1 MTTEMFPADFA
12 RELEF
17 NEVLEQIV
25 PHCATEEA
33 RALVR
38 ELSPSSN
45 RRELEHEWQ
54 RTDELLQVLLRGE
67 SVPALAVGSGT
78 KTILR
83 RLSINDIVLEETQI
97 QHIRGLAETY
107 AHVFRYLFQRKDE
120 CPTLYGEFAE
130 QQPEPVIVRE
140 IDKII
145 DERAEVRANASKTL
159 ADIRRQLASKR
170 KQADRLFYKA
180 VRSLEANNMLAD
192 FRESVKDNRRVL
204 AVLPTYKNRVKG
216 IFHGS
221 SAKHSV
227 MFVEPS
233 AAVEVNNDIANL
245 IDDERREIRKILQ
258 NLCRL
263 LQGYLQP
270 LTQFDRKLI
279 GLDVV
284 RAKAQWAEHMQ
295 AIIPLMSAET
305 RAIKCMDAVHPVLRQ
320 HNKSLGK
327 ETVPLSLTLEPNQR
341 VLVISGPN
349 AGGKSIALKTV
360 GLLSV
365 MLQSGIPIPVHPRSE
380 WCVFDQIMGDIGDHQ
395 SIENELSTYS
405 SRLTKMVVFLERAN
419 ENSLLL
425 IDEFG
430 SGSDPDLGSS
440 LAAVCLQ
447 EVHDSEC
454 FAIVTT
460 HFNNIKALASNMD
473 AAVNAAMAF
482 HRSTFR
488 PLYQLRIGNPGSSYT
503 FEVAENVGLPAML
516 IDRARQGVNDMVNS
530 INSLLVELQDEKQS
544 LESTAEDLAEKV
556 EQMKANQQ
564 KQNRVIADLEE
575 KMDKQRKM
583 NEDQSEILIWGKRFK
598 QLNDSWIKNPSK
610 ENKRNVGGRFW
621 KMMKESS
628 AKSESLEEAKR
639 QKEQTETS
647 KRMKRLL
654 NVPIAVGDKV
664 KIIDTNLSGV
674 VEAIKND
681 KYIVKMGLM
690 STSVQRNKIIP
701 VGKKKPSKRA
711 EK

>member
-1 MTTEMFPADFA
+1 
-12 RELEF
+12 
-17 NEVLEQIV
+17 
-25 PHCATEEA
+25 
-33 RALVR
+33 
-38 ELSPSSN
+38 
-45 RRELEHEWQ
+45 
-54 RTDELLQVLLRGE
+54 
-67 SVPALAVGSGT
+67 
-78 KTILR
+78 
-83 RLSINDIVLEETQI
+83 
-97 QHIRGLAETY
+97 
-107 AHVFRYLFQRKDE
+107 
-120 CPTLYGEFAE
+120 
-130 QQPEPVIVRE
+130 
-140 IDKII
+140 
-145 DERAEVRANASKTL
+145 
-159 ADIRRQLASKR
+159 
-170 KQADRLFYKA
+170 
-180 VRSLEANNMLAD
+180 
-192 FRESVKDNRRVL
+192 
-204 AVLPTYKNRVKG
+204 
-216 IFHGS
+216 
-221 SAKHSV
+221 
-227 MFVEPS
+227 
-233 AAVEVNNDIANL
+233 
-245 IDDERREIRKILQ
+245 
-258 NLCRL
+258 
-263 LQGYLQP
+263 
-270 LTQFDRKLI
+270 
-279 GLDVV
+279 
-284 RAKAQWAEHMQ
+284 
-295 AIIPLMSAET
+295 
-305 RAIKCMDAVHPVLRQ
+305 
-320 HNKSLGK
+320 
-327 ETVPLSLTLEPNQR
+327 
-341 VLVISGPN
+341 
-349 AGGKSIALKTV
+349 
-360 GLLSV
+360 
-365 MLQSGIPIPVHPRSE
+365 
-380 WCVFDQIMGDIGDHQ
+380 
-395 SIENELSTYS
+395 
-405 SRLTKMVVFLERAN
+405 VVFLERAN

-440 LAAVCLQ
+440 LAAVYLQ

>member
-1 MTTEMFPADFA
+1 MFPADFA

-17 NEVLEQIV
+17 DEVLEQIV

-33 RALVR
+33 RTGIRALT
-38 ELSPSSN
+38 PTSN
-45 RRELEHEWQ
+45 RTELEHEWQ

-67 SVPALAVGSGT
+67 SVPALAVGNGI

-83 RLSINDIVLEETQI
+83 RLSINNIVLEETQI
-97 QHIRGLAETY
+97 QLIRGLAETY
-107 AHVFRYLFQRKDE
+107 STVFRYLFQRKEE
-120 CPTLYGEFAE
+120 CPALYGEFAL
-130 QQPEPVIVRE
+130 QQPEPAIVTE

-145 DERAEVRANASKTL
+145 DERAEVRANASKEL
-159 ADIRRQLASKR
+159 ADIRRKLAAKR

-216 IFHGS
+216 IFHGT

-233 AAVEVNNDIANL
+233 AAVDVNNDISKL
-245 IDDERREIRKILQ
+245 IDDERREIRKILRD
-258 NLCRL
+258 LCRI
-263 LQGYLQP
+263 LQGYLHP
-270 LTQFDRKLI
+270 LTQFDEKLI
-279 GLDVV
+279 ALDVV
-284 RAKAQWAEHMQ
+284 RAKAQWAESME
-295 AIIPLMSAET
+295 AVIPMVSST
-305 RAIKCMDAVHPVLRQ
+305 NSVINCMDALHPVLSR
-320 HNKSLGK
+320 HNNALGK
-327 ETVPLSLTLEPNQR
+327 KTIPLTLTMEPEQR

-380 WCVFDQIMGDIGDHQ
+380 WCVFGKIMGDIGDHQ

-405 SRLTKMVVFLERAN
+405 SRLTKMVRFLERADAHT
-419 ENSLLL
+419 LLL

-447 EVHDSEC
+447 EVHTSEC

-460 HFNNIKALASNMD
+460 HFNNIKALASNMEG
-473 AAVNAAMAF
+473 AVNAAMAF

-503 FEVAENVGLPAML
+503 FEVAENVGLPAPL
-516 IDRARQGVNDMVNS
+516 IERAREGVNDMVNS
-530 INSLLVELQDEKQS
+530 INRLLVELQDEKQS
-544 LESTAEDLAEKV
+544 LESTAQDLAEKV
-556 EQMKANQQ
+556 EEMKVKER
-564 KQNRVIADLEE
+564 KQNSVIADLET
-575 KMDKQRKM
+575 KMEKQRKM
-583 NEDQSEILIWGKRFK
+583 NESQSDVLIWGKRFK
-598 QLNDSWIKNPSK
+598 QLNDSWVKNPSK

-621 KMMKESS
+621 KMMKEAS
-628 AKSESLEEAKR
+628 AKSELLEEEKR
-639 QKEQTETS
+639 KDEATKAS
-647 KRMKRLL
+647 KRLKRLL
-654 NVPIAVGDKV
+654 AQPLKVGDKV
-664 KIIDTNLSGV
+664 KIIDTNLTGV
-674 VEAIKND
+674 VEEIKND
-681 KYIVKMGLM
+681 KFLVKMGLM

-701 VGKKKPSKRA
+701 VGKKKPSKRV
-711 EK
+711 KK